1 MIYLS
6 LIMTIFIILMVLFLF
21 ANVPTTHEV
30 EKIKK
35 EQEKYADEVLNLH
48 KMMYEELVYIS
59 SVIDAKKEEVER

>member
-21 ANVPTTHEV
+21 ANVPTTYEV

-35 EQEKYADEVLNLH
+35 EQEKYVDEVLNLH